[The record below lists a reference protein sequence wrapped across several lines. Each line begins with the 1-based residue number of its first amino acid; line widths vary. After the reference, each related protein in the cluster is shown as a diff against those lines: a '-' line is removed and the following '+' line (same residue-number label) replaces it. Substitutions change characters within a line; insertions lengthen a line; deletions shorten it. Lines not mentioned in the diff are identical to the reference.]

1 MKTITRRHT
10 KLPFQPFELT
20 ISVDTQ
26 QEFYD
31 MMSLFSYY
39 TNIADVTNTKNPE
52 VHKRMTEICMH
63 IYDALVQEDQY

>member
-10 KLPFQPFELT
+10 PMPFQPFELT

-39 TNIADVTNTKNPE
+39 PNIPDVTNTNNPE
-52 VHKRMTEICMH
+52 VHNRMSLICMS
-63 IYDALVQEDQY
+63 IYDALVEEDQY